1 LATAGAWPKRFSSLP
16 AGLEFLKFEP
26 AVFSRFALVPGVE
39 AAFAATHYDEHTGMF
54 RCLGGDDPV
63 CCSKYGAVA
72 AGSVAIAFFALSY
85 SIAPRTPG
93 MVGFDATVSKC
104 PCPIHGRRILAG
116 ASYQDI
122 KNELGVA
129 VRTLALCRVQARL
142 KPLKTGPPKKGR
154 RRP

>member
-1 LATAGAWPKRFSSLP
+1 MP

-39 AAFAATHYDEHTGMF
+39 APFAATHYDEHTGLL

-63 CCSKYGAVA
+63 CCTEYGDVA

-85 SIAPRTPG
+85 SIAPRAPG

-104 PCPIHGRRILAG
+104 PWCSFTDAELQESCQAWMSAIG
-116 ASYQDI
+116 ARSSAA
-122 KNELGVA
+122 N
-129 VRTLALCRVQARL
+129 
-142 KPLKTGPPKKGR
+142 
-154 RRP
+154 